1 MTPSGIIYSG
11 FQKKSP
17 EPFLYNTKN
26 AKGEV
31 VTKEVH
37 FAEPLQNKF
46 YEPRAEG
53 KCNLCGEPL
62 KDGGIPV
69 KKMLGST
76 YMDWAIH
83 KEPEEKYLCTACAFC
98 LGMNPEGRIALFRY
112 PIVAEKDL
120 HLCNRAEMR
129 ECLLHPP
136 DPPFVMIL
144 PTSQKKHL
152 FAKAKISYSRDQFFC
167 NLEERVIRVNKGIGR
182 MIKTIEALRGLGV
195 NKNMILE
202 KVIPTPFFRQ
212 CGVET
217 VEKVLDAMEQM
228 GRNEMF
234 PLAIEVAQKMSE
246 EEAKCYMDL
255 ILKTN

>member
-1 MTPSGIIYSG
+1 MTTANMIYSG
-11 FQKKSP
+11 YRKKLP
-17 EPFLYNTKN
+17 EPFLYHTKN
-26 AKGEV
+26 TKGEV
-31 VTKEVH
+31 ITKEVH
-37 FAEPLQNKF
+37 FADPMQNKF
-46 YEPRAEG
+46 YQLTAEG
-53 KCNLCGEPL
+53 RCNLCGEPL
-62 KDGGIPV
+62 KNGGIPV

-129 ECLLHPP
+129 DYILHPP

-167 NLEERVIRVNKGIGR
+167 NLEERIIPVSGKIEKLV
-182 MIKTIEALRGLGV
+182 KTIEALRGLGI

-212 CGVET
+212 FGVET
-217 VEKVLDAMEQM
+217 VEKVLNTMEQM
-228 GRNEMF
+228 GRDEMF
-234 PLAIEVAQKMSE
+234 PLAMEVAQKMSE

>member
-1 MTPSGIIYSG
+1 MTPASMIYSG
-11 FQKKSP
+11 FRKKSP
-17 EPFLYNTKN
+17 EPFLYHTKN
-26 AKGEV
+26 GKGEEV
-31 VTKEVH
+31 IKEVH
-37 FAEPLQNKF
+37 FADPLQNKF
-46 YEPRAEG
+46 YQPTAEG
-53 KCNLCGEPL
+53 RCNLCGEPL

-120 HLCNRAEMR
+120 HLCNREEMR

-182 MIKTIEALRGLGV
+182 MIKTIEALRGLGA
-195 NKNMILE
+195 NKNMIL
-202 KVIPTPFFRQ
+202 KNVIPTPFFRQ
-212 CGVET
+212 FRVEI
-217 VEKVLDAMEQM
+217 VEKVLSIMEQM
-228 GRNEMF
+228 GRDEMF
-234 PLAIEVAQKMSE
+234 PLAMEVAQKMSE